1 MNLYRTEKKIY
12 DKLSKN
18 LKRISNL
25 NLIKHH
31 VTRSISSIYFDT
43 NELFH
48 FNRSEE
54 GITPRS
60 KFRVRNYN
68 NQNLYSLEIKSKINE
83 SSYKKIVKL
92 EKFDLIKIKK
102 LIYKISS
109 ERLYPKLK
117 VSYKRKYYLSSE
129 KKIRYTLDYNVKFYK
144 LDKNC
149 KILSSHS
156 ELNSVIEVKKNS
168 QTYHSELES
177 LYGGDITRFSK
188 YCEGIKKF
196 Y

>member
-1 MNLYRTEKKIY
+1 MNLHRTEKKIF
-12 DKLSKN
+12 DTLSKN

-25 NLIKHH
+25 NLTKHYIA
-31 VTRSISSIYFDT
+31 RSISSIYFDT
-43 NELFH
+43 DELFH
-48 FNRSEE
+48 FHRSEE

-68 NQNLYSLEIKSKINE
+68 NQKIYSLEIKSKINE
-83 SSYKKIVKL
+83 NSNKKIIKL
-92 EKFDLIKIKK
+92 DKFNLSEIKK
-102 LIYKISS
+102 IIFKLSS

-129 KKIRYTLDYNVKFYK
+129 KKIRYTLDYDIKFYK

-149 KILSSHS
+149 KILLSKK
-156 ELNSVIEVKKNS
+156 ELNSVIEVKKNT
-168 QTYHSELES
+168 QTYHSELED

>member
-25 NLIKHH
+25 DLIKHH
-31 VTRSISSIYFDT
+31 VTRLISSIYFDT

-68 NQNLYSLEIKSKINE
+68 NQNIYSLEIKSKINE
-83 SSYKKIVKL
+83 NSHKKTIKL
-92 EKFDLIKIKK
+92 EKFDLSEIKK

-117 VSYKRKYYLSSE
+117 VSYKRKYYLSTE
-129 KKIRYTLDYNVKFYK
+129 KNQVHFRL
-144 LDKNC
+144 
-149 KILSSHS
+149 
-156 ELNSVIEVKKNS
+156 
-168 QTYHSELES
+168 
-177 LYGGDITRFSK
+177 
-188 YCEGIKKF
+188 
-196 Y
+196 